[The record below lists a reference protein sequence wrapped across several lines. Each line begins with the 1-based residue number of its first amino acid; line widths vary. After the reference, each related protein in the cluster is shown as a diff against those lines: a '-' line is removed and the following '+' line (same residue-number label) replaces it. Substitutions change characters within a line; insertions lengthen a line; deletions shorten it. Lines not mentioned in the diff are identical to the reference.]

1 MLLCMLLLPCS
12 VTSDAQV
19 EKLGAAASLCGCV
32 GCLCCPGALLHHPH
46 HSCPRSDQRKATFTL
61 SEHKTRTKL
70 AICIV
75 LNQQCMTLNDNKDA
89 HRPLFASQS
98 IMEADHAFTCHDTA
112 IFILLLCRPTWLEMS
127 MSCLCSVPCIQ
138 AL

>member
-1 MLLCMLLLPCS
+1 MRRWRSWERQLRF
-12 VTSDAQV
+12 VAV
-19 EKLGAAASLCGCV
+19 WGAFV
-32 GCLCCPGALLHHPH
+32 ALALFYIIPITAVQGLINVRPPS
-46 HSCPRSDQRKATFTL
+46 HSQN
-61 SEHKTRTKL
+61 TKL
-70 AICIV
+70 AIRIV

-112 IFILLLCRPTWLEMS
+112 IFIPLLCRPTWLEMS
-127 MSCLCSVPCIQ
+127 MSCLCSVPCTQ